1 MTDIF
6 TVIISKR
13 AQFDL
18 SKVPKHIL
26 IKLLAWVSDVE
37 ENGLMATRKI
47 PGYHDEPLHGIRF
60 GQRSVRLSKAYRAI
74 YLIKNDK
81 VIDFINIQELSKHD
95 Y

>member
-37 ENGLMATRKI
+37 ENGLMATR
-47 PGYHDEPLHGIRF
+47 
-60 GQRSVRLSKAYRAI
+60 
-74 YLIKNDK
+74 
-81 VIDFINIQELSKHD
+81 
-95 Y
+95 